1 MTRGSGYEM
10 GVMRRF
16 FFLKKKRGRARKAR
30 EEGRGMEQILRSQ
43 REAHTAE
50 VSLKKGGV
58 TLLILGGGR

>member
-1 MTRGSGYEM
+1 
-10 GVMRRF
+10 
-16 FFLKKKRGRARKAR
+16 
-30 EEGRGMEQILRSQ
+30 MEQILRSQ